1 MTPTELRARAPRY
14 ATFFVFLNG
23 KTVFFKKNDLGFTFK
38 SNGGAW
44 QMIKVSLN
52 SYKRL

>member
-1 MTPTELRARAPRY
+1 MTPTELRARAPRD
-14 ATFFVFLNG
+14 ATHYDFENG
-23 KTVFFKKNDLGFTFK
+23 KPVFFKKNDLGFTFK

-52 SYKRL
+52 SYKGL

>member
-1 MTPTELRARAPRY
+1 MTPTELRAPRD
-14 ATFFVFLNG
+14 ATHYDFENG
-23 KTVFFKKNDLGFTFK
+23 KPVFFKKNDLGFTFK
-38 SNGGAW
+38 SSGGAW

>member
-1 MTPTELRARAPRY
+1 MTPTELRNKAPRD
-14 ATFFVFLNG
+14 ATHYDFENG
-23 KTVFFKKNDLGFTFK
+23 KPVFFKKNDLGFTFK
-38 SNGGAW
+38 SSGGAW